1 MFTKNKKLY
10 EISLYPYRSLNK
22 TDFFILMFAL
32 GLISFIAGIIFM
44 LKGAWPVFG
53 FFGLDVFLV
62 YVFFKLSFKSGEE
75 FEVINLTKKKLIIE
89 KYKLKKIIRTYV
101 FDANW
106 IKIKI
111 LNPKSHTN
119 KLQISSKNKSL
130 IVGSFLRP
138 DERIE
143 VFQNIQNALRKH
155 NFPYAM

>member
-1 MFTKNKKLY
+1 MNENKNLY
-10 EISLYPYRSLNK
+10 SITLKPYRSLTK
-22 TDFFILMFAL
+22 LGFLLMMIALCTFCFIT
-32 GLISFIAGIIFM
+32 GIIFI
-44 LKGAWPVFG
+44 KIGAWPVFG

-62 YVFFKLSFKSGEE
+62 YVFFRLSFKSGEE
-75 FEVINLTKKKLIIE
+75 FETINLTKKKLIIK
-89 KYKLKKIIRTYV
+89 KYKLKKIRTYI

-138 DERIE
+138 DEKIV

-155 NFPYAM
+155 NFHYAM

>member
-1 MFTKNKKLY
+1 MNENKNLY
-10 EISLYPYRSLNK
+10 SITLKPYRSLSK
-22 TDFFILMFAL
+22 IGFILLMVVLCTFCFVTGIMF
-32 GLISFIAGIIFM
+32 IKI
-44 LKGAWPVFG
+44 GAWPVFG

-143 VFQNIQNALRKH
+143 VFQNIQNALRRH
-155 NFPYAM
+155 HFLYAM